1 MKKLIFIFLLTSF
14 HVNSE
19 MVLND
24 PIVGKKAPEFS
35 LNNEFDKKISLL
47 DFAGKYVI
55 LEWTNHECPYVKRHY
70 DEKNM
75 QTTQKFAK
83 EHDFIWL
90 SIISSAPGKQGFI
103 DTSTANALM
112 KQRNSHEDH
121 MLFDEKGVV
130 GRLYGAKTTPHMFII
145 DPEGYLIYKGG
156 IDDIGGGAK
165 FFRTNLKLANNY
177 INSAIE
183 NIVNKQNIVSDVTIP
198 YGCSVKY

>member
-1 MKKLIFIFLLTSF
+1 MKKIIFIFLLTSF
-14 HVNSE
+14 QANSE
-19 MVLND
+19 MILND
-24 PIVGKKAPEFS
+24 PAIGKIAPKFS
-35 LNNEFDKKISLL
+35 LSNESDKKISLSN
-47 DFAGKYVI
+47 FVGKYVI

-75 QTTQKFAK
+75 QETQKFAK

-103 DTSTANALM
+103 DALTAKTLM
-112 KQRNSHEDH
+112 KQRNSYEDH
-121 MLFDEKGVV
+121 MLFDEKGAV

-156 IDDIGGGAK
+156 IDDIGGGVK
-165 FFRTNLKLANNY
+165 FFRTDLKLANNF

-183 NIVNKQNIVSDVTIP
+183 SILSKQTIISDTTIP

>member
-1 MKKLIFIFLLTSF
+1 MKKLIVIFLLTSF

-35 LNNEFDKKISLL
+35 LNNEFDKKISLS

-130 GRLYGAKTTPHMFII
+130 GLS
-145 DPEGYLIYKGG
+145 LIH
-156 IDDIGGGAK
+156 I
-165 FFRTNLKLANNY
+165 
-177 INSAIE
+177 
-183 NIVNKQNIVSDVTIP
+183 
-198 YGCSVKY
+198 